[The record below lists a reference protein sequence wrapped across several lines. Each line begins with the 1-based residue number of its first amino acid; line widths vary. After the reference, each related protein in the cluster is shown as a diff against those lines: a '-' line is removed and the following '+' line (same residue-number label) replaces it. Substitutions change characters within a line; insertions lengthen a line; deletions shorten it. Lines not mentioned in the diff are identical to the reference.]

1 MLINETNN
9 SMEIRSINIMNYK
22 GISVLFEKIKFKNNS
37 MLLNIFV
44 DRWKIAIPTFMHIFC
59 RK

>member
-22 GISVLFEKIKFKNNS
+22 GISVLFEKIKFKNNCYS
-37 MLLNIFV
+37 HFYAHFLQ
-44 DRWKIAIPTFMHIFC
+44 KIALHFSH
-59 RK
+59 